1 MALDRLVS
9 LILRSAELVFAA
21 IVAGVTG
28 DYLHKSHASAWDQG
42 RFIYTVVV
50 AGISIF
56 LALIWLFPFS
66 STFTHSPVDIFI
78 SILWWVAFGLL
89 ANVSILLSPLH
100 EWLANICSCWD
111 LPAVLGST
119 GTTSRPGATSAAD
132 SKPTLPFR
140 SFLPSSGSRLPLLA
154 SFGCE
159 SRNAVLA
166 PRRLLTDAVGIAAAT
181 SRGSNSSDAR
191 YAREAIWSTGQR
203 LPIYHSPGRNRLD
216 KCKAMS

>member
-66 STFTHSPVDIFI
+66 STFTHWPVDIFI

-89 ANVSILLSPLH
+89 ANLLGSSCGAWFNWDNVSPRGDQCGRFKANLAFSFLSAIL
-100 EWLANICSCWD
+100 WLA
-111 LPAVLGST
+111 
-119 GTTSRPGATSAAD
+119 SALIGIFWMRKQERRARAETA
-132 SKPTLPFR
+132 PHRRRWYRR
-140 SFLPSSGSRLPLLA
+140 SH
-154 SFGCE
+154 
-159 SRNAVLA
+159 V
-166 PRRLLTDAVGIAAAT
+166 
-181 SRGSNSSDAR
+181 
-191 YAREAIWSTGQR
+191 
-203 LPIYHSPGRNRLD
+203 
-216 KCKAMS
+216 